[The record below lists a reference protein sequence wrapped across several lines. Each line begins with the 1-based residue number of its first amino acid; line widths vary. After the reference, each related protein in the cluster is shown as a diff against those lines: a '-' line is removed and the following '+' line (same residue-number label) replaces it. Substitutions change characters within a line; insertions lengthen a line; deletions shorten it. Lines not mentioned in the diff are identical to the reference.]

1 MSVAISQTTQ
11 GLISGRLL
19 DSRTGRAVS
28 GAQVACSE
36 ESTGTTADG
45 VSDNNGFY
53 VLPLLPPGYYSI
65 RVTAG
70 GYQSQEAQELELAV
84 AGRLEVNFLMRPL
97 NDVWEAGLYR
107 SIFLPGSQTIVTFY
121 GPDVDPSHSGNFEGV
136 RGQQGALESSVSEV
150 VDPVEVD
157 NLPLQGRD
165 VYSLLFA
172 LPAVTSEGQ
181 AALGLGL
188 SVNGQRPS
196 SSNFLLD
203 GVENNNY
210 LITGPLTPIA
220 PEAIQEY
227 RVSISDYSA
236 QYGRTNG
243 YIANAVTRAGS
254 DQYHGVAYFYFGNEA
269 LDANT
274 FQRNLIGLGRPL
286 DRAPRPGFQAGG
298 PLLRKRLYISGA
310 YERFI
315 GRQRQDPQTYYLPTT
330 ALADALPN
338 GSLAQQLLTQYT
350 SPYQPASSSCS
361 LSDGTGCFA
370 PVSLQPPLSL
380 DQTVGLVRLDYI
392 PPGGAHHVL
401 ARVAYENVGRPNLA
415 WSPYEQFST
424 AYDESDVAAMLGDQW
439 AITPRV
445 TNEVR
450 ASFSYDNTGFG
461 AAGQVPTL
469 QVPVNTAL
477 GEQLLTL
484 PGSTT
489 VYPYENNSHSVE
501 LLDNLVWTHGRHV
514 MIFGGG
520 VLLRRINGFDAVQ
533 ANGIYTFNDL
543 NNFANG
549 TPSFL
554 QAPINR
560 ADISNLS
567 LPDFNTQYV
576 DRQYDLFAQDS
587 FRATSRLTLNYGLR
601 YDHFGAPHSIG
612 SNRTPILELGP
623 GNTLL
628 ERLSSSTLN
637 FSGGPAGLLYQPD
650 NHDFGV
656 RLGFSYGVVRSGRT
670 LLRGGYGIFYDRP
683 FDNLWETTRNNVADF
698 AIIPFSGT
706 PINYSQPLAYAL
718 PAFAS
723 QYTPYLTSVPN
734 LTFFQPSLRNGYTQD
749 IFLGIEQRVSENL
762 TVDVNGMSA
771 LGRDLL
777 TNDTLGFNNL
787 FNGSQP
793 GIPPGQLVTYRANQG
808 ISDYYA
814 LTIQARY
821 HRGRS
826 LLQGAYTWS
835 HSIDNQSDP
844 LGLDLSSFGFTSGL
858 PAVPDQYTAGF
869 ATPQDSN
876 GDRGNSDFDE
886 RHNLVLLGVYEL
898 PAVQSHH
905 WLNVLSRDWTIAGV
919 GALRSGFPYTV
930 YSLGGLK
937 GFARANI
944 LDPAQTRGSGQP
956 AGPGE
961 VELLNAAGFG
971 PAGGPGEPA
980 GRNAFIGP
988 GFVNLDLSVNRA
1000 FTVRGLPES
1009 SRLIL
1014 RADFFNALNH
1024 ANLNNPYPV
1033 LADGFGLATYGR
1045 IVTPS
1050 GFPTPEPLAETPR
1063 QIQLSIRL
1071 RF

>member
-1 MSVAISQTTQ
+1 MCRRS
-11 GLISGRLL
+11 
-19 DSRTGRAVS
+19 
-28 GAQVACSE
+28 
-36 ESTGTTADG
+36 
-45 VSDNNGFY
+45 
-53 VLPLLPPGYYSI
+53 SI
-65 RVTAG
+65 
-70 GYQSQEAQELELAV
+70 
-84 AGRLEVNFLMRPL
+84 
-97 NDVWEAGLYR
+97 
-107 SIFLPGSQTIVTFY
+107 
-121 GPDVDPSHSGNFEGV
+121 PSKSNY
-136 RGQQGALESSVSEV
+136 
-150 VDPVEVD
+150 
-157 NLPLQGRD
+157 LPLQARD

-172 LPAVTSEGQ
+172 LPAVTSDGE
-181 AALGLGL
+181 AARGLGL

-254 DQYHGVAYFYFGNEA
+254 DEYHGVGYFYFGNEA

-286 DRAPRPGFQAGG
+286 DRALRPGFQAGG
-298 PLLRKRLYISGA
+298 PILRKRLYASGA

-315 GRQRQDPQTYYLPTT
+315 GRQRQDPQAYYLPTT
-330 ALADALPN
+330 ALAAALPG

-350 SPYQPASSSCS
+350 SPYEPASSSCS
-361 LSDGTGCFA
+361 LSDGTGCYA
-370 PVSLQPPLSL
+370 PVSLQSPLSL

-392 PPGGAHHVL
+392 PPGGKHHIL
-401 ARVAYENVGRPNLA
+401 TRIAYENIGRPDLV
-415 WSPYEQFST
+415 WSPFTQFST
-424 AYDESDVAAMLGDQW
+424 TYDEADVAAMIGDQY
-439 AITPRV
+439 AITPRL
-445 TNEVR
+445 TNEAR

-477 GEQLLTL
+477 GQQLLTL

-489 VYPYENNSHSVE
+489 VYPYENNSHYVE
-501 LLDNLVWTHGRHV
+501 LLDNLVWTRGRHV

-520 VLLRRINGFDAVQ
+520 ALLRRINGFDAVQ

-543 NNFANG
+543 PNFANG

-554 QAPINR
+554 QAPVNR
-560 ADISNLS
+560 GSLPNLS
-567 LPDFNTQYV
+567 LPNFNTQYV
-576 DRQYDLFAQDS
+576 NRQYDLFAQDS

-601 YDHFGAPHSIG
+601 YDHFGAPRSIG
-612 SNRTPILELGP
+612 ANPTPILELGP
-623 GNTLL
+623 GSTLL
-628 ERLSSSTLN
+628 DRLASSTLN
-637 FSGGPAGLLYQPD
+637 FSGGPNGSIYQSD

-656 RLGFSYGVVRSGRT
+656 RLGFSYGVVPSGRT
-670 LLRGGYGIFYDRP
+670 LLRGGYGVFYDRP

-698 AIIPFSGT
+698 AIIPFSGA
-706 PINYSQPLAYAL
+706 PVNYAQPLAYAL
-718 PAFAS
+718 PGYAATYSPF
-723 QYTPYLTSVPN
+723 LTSVPN

-749 IFLGIEQRVSENL
+749 MFLGIEQRVSENL
-762 TVDVNGMSA
+762 SLDINGMSA
-771 LGRDLL
+771 LGRELL

-826 LLQGAYTWS
+826 LLQAAYTWS

-844 LGLDLSSFGFTSGL
+844 LGLDLSNFGFTSGL

-876 GDRGNSDFDE
+876 GDRGSSDFDE
-886 RHNLVLLGVYEL
+886 RHNLVLLGIYDV
-898 PAVQSHH
+898 PALHYGRV
-905 WLNVLSRDWTIAGV
+905 LNVLSRDWTIAGIS
-919 GALRSGFPYTV
+919 AFRSGFPYTV

-944 LDPAQTRGSGQP
+944 LDPAQTRASSAVITPGSIP
-956 AGPGE
+956 PGN
-961 VELLNAAGFG
+961 VLLLNAAGFG
-971 PAGGPGEPA
+971 PAGGPGEPS
-980 GRNAFIGP
+980 GRNAFTGP
-988 GFVNLDLSVNRA
+988 GFINLDLSVSRTFA
-1000 FTVRGLPES
+1000 VRGLPES

-1014 RADFFNALNH
+1014 RADFYNALNH

-1033 LADGFGLATYGR
+1033 LVNGFGLATFGR
-1045 IVTPS
+1045 IATPS
-1050 GFPTPEPLAETPR
+1050 GFPTPQPLEETPR